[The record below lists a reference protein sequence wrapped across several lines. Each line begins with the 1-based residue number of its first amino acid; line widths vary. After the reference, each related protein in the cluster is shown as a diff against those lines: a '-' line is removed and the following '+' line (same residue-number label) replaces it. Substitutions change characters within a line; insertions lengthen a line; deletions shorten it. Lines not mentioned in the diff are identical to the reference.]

1 MATTYKNTNNSLLF
15 FTAKT
20 FLDAID
26 TIFQF
31 RFVESKENKWVLE
44 FRPVNAIIWER
55 KPISIALTTNHI
67 EFNNDTKYYFITNN
81 ENNIEEDV
89 HILKVYST
97 LHDLLVTAIN
107 NSELNQS
114 ETKISVS
121 DLKLWEPYHFDNS
134 KFPAWL
140 KGPGQPTLRISNGGI
155 KDNYANIYLA
165 FINWKYI
172 QLLKREATN
181 KKRKLEPEDT
191 PESIPIERK
200 MPVSLNPLLP
210 ETQTIPVDVVMQS

>member
-1 MATTYKNTNNSLLF
+1 MSTTYKNTNNSLLF
-15 FTAKT
+15 FTENN

-44 FRPVNAIIWER
+44 FRPVNELIWER
-55 KPISIALTTNHI
+55 KPISIELTTNRI
-67 EFNNDTKYYFITNN
+67 EYNKDLDNYFITNN

-89 HILKVYST
+89 HILKLYYT
-97 LHDLLVTAIN
+97 LHQLLVDAVNKPNLILP
-107 NSELNQS
+107 EHC
-114 ETKISVS
+114 ISVS
-121 DLKLWEPYHFDNS
+121 QIKVIVTYHFDNS

-155 KDNYANIYLA
+155 KDNYATIYLA
-165 FINWKYI
+165 FNNWKYI

-181 KKRKLEPEDT
+181 KKRKLEPEVT
-191 PESIPIERK
+191 PESVPIDTK

-210 ETQTIPVDVVMQS
+210 ETQTIPVEVVMQP

>member
-15 FTAKT
+15 FTAKN

-31 RFVESKENKWVLE
+31 RFVQSAENKWVLE
-44 FRPVNAIIWER
+44 FRPVNQLIWER

-67 EFNNDTKYYFITNN
+67 EYNKDLNNYFISND

-89 HILKVYST
+89 HIVKVYKT
-97 LHDLLVTAIN
+97 LHQLLVDTVNKPDLILP
-107 NSELNQS
+107 EHHV
-114 ETKISVS
+114 SVS
-121 DLKLWEPYHFDNS
+121 QIKLFVPYHFDNL

-140 KGPGQPTLRISNGGI
+140 KAPGQPTLRISNGGV

-165 FINWKYI
+165 FNNWKYI
-172 QLLKREATN
+172 QLAKRETTN
-181 KKRKLEPEDT
+181 KKRKLEPEVT
-191 PESIPIERK
+191 PEVIPESQSIPVEI
-200 MPVSLNPLLP
+200 
-210 ETQTIPVDVVMQS
+210 VMEP